1 MAGFDRFECVLRPPY
16 ALWLLNAAVHVAL
29 AGLLLHALAAGLQP
43 WLALAAGLLMVV
55 LHGVHE
61 HAELGRGVRRLRVH
75 GDEVFLDGGVM
86 EGSAIDRSAMDASA
100 MPAWRL
106 RRVHCATRGLM
117 LALLANDDG
126 RTCLLRVAGGQLAEH
141 DARRLLRWLRA
152 GVPVPAAGTPVEA
165 GVSGGGPLRWA
176 SRGRKSRPPA

>member
-1 MAGFDRFECVLRPPY
+1 MAGFDRFECALGPPH
-16 ALWLLNAAVHVAL
+16 ALWLFNAAVHVAL
-29 AGLLLHALAAGLQP
+29 AGPLLHALAAGLQP

-61 HAELGRGVRRLRVH
+61 HVLLGRGVRRLRVH
-75 GDEVFLDGGVM
+75 GDAVFLDGG
-86 EGSAIDRSAMDASA
+86 ATDASA
-100 MPAWRL
+100 TRAGAMDVRATATWRL

-141 DARRLLRWLRA
+141 EARRLLRWLRA
-152 GVPVPAAGTPVEA
+152 GVPVAAAATPVEA
-165 GVSGGGPLRWA
+165 GVSGDGPLRWA